1 MADILTPKDSR
12 EIVEAF
18 VAAVNSGRAEKVAA
32 AITADAVFIDS
43 LGKRIEGKQAIV
55 TAWRAYFRLF
65 PDYRIEV
72 DAVFTNDR
80 DAMLHGR
87 ARGTLHRDTRPVE
100 GGRWEIP
107 AAWRASTDSRRVT
120 LWQVYADNKP
130 VYVLLGQ

>member
-1 MADILTPKDSR
+1 MAPSAPMDTR

-18 VAAVNSGRAEKVAA
+18 IAAVNSGRAEKLAGT
-32 AITADAVFIDS
+32 ITADAVFVDS
-43 LGKRIEGKQAIV
+43 LGKRIEGKQAILA
-55 TAWRAYFRLF
+55 AWRAYFRLF

-72 DAVFTNDR
+72 DAVLTDDR
-80 DAMLHGR
+80 EAMLHGR
-87 ARGTLHRDTRPVE
+87 AGGTLHRDTRPVA

-130 VYVLLGQ
+130 VAALLDQ